1 MMTLK
6 RFRVTNFRSIMDSG
20 WIDCDD
26 VTSLVG
32 INEAGKSNVILALW
46 KLHPVRDGKIYA
58 LHDMPAKEYSSWRS
72 TPEKIVFISADFE
85 LDTVLIEYVFRFF
98 NRMKLLTFARTF
110 TNSSPRTI
118 FERLESPIKIA
129 ERSAVEKTFLSSLY
143 SGIISK
149 PPPTPEIERTGTPAI
164 LIASISR

>member
-46 KLHPVRDGKIYA
+46 KMNPVRDGKIDA
-58 LHDMPAKEYSSWRS
+58 LHDMPTKEYSSWRS
-72 TPEKIVFISADFE
+72 IPEKIVFISADYE
-85 LDTVLIEYVFRFF
+85 LDSALIDEVVDLCKCDRDVATTVNIQRRYDGKYLISFPNYKKGQSIDAAIVNEIVSSAAAQLSS
-98 NRMKLLTFARTF
+98 MK
-110 TNSSPRTI
+110 
-118 FERLESPIKIA
+118 
-129 ERSAVEKTFLSSLY
+129 EKTKAES
-143 SGIISK
+143 
-149 PPPTPEIERTGTPAI
+149 
-164 LIASISR
+164 